1 MSPSLYYAG
10 GVVSFASILLL
21 ALALYLHVR
30 RTRRHLAS
38 LNLEELKKN
47 IANLLQKTED
57 LDHSIEACRKEEA
70 EIKIKTSALEGE
82 IDAIK
87 DENRRYLGIFKTVLY
102 GFDYIVQ
109 GCKNALEI
117 EAPEQQTEEKQI
129 ASEGE

>member
-10 GVVSFASILLL
+10 GLVSFASILLL

-38 LNLEELKKN
+38 LNLEEMKNN
-47 IANLLQKTED
+47 IANLLQKTEE
-57 LDHSIEACRKEEA
+57 LDRGIETCRKEEA

-82 IDAIK
+82 VDAIK

-117 EAPEQQTEEKQI
+117 EAPEQQPEEKRI